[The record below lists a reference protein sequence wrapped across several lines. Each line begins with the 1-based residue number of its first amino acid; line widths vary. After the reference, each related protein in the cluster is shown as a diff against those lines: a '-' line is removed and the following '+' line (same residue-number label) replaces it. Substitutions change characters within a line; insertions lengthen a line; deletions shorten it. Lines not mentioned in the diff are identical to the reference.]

1 MYFQRDIMGIITVSR
16 THGSGGTNFAATLAE
31 RLGYQFVNRTL
42 INDNS
47 QLSKDHVCIFDLDD
61 DDSPSFLERV
71 QELKSNRNFFKVS
84 LIANIYG
91 YALKNNV
98 VFVGMGAGIILS
110 EIDNFLNIRVIRL
123 LAERVKAIAQ
133 VKNIPYDDALDLV
146 EKMDEGKKDFISH
159 YFDVDADDPTLY
171 HLTMNSSHIGIDD
184 ALDMVSVYVKKHLT
198 PLHTAETEQFLRNR
212 LLEKRAEILLCR
224 LGMAESYGKIHFE
237 ATNDGVLTVK
247 GVIGGENEKK
257 VLLESLSKS
266 KEINKIEDHLKV
278 GILSGMI
285 Y

>member
-1 MYFQRDIMGIITVSR
+1 MGIIAVSR
-16 THGSGGTNFAATLAE
+16 THGSGGTNFAAALAE
-31 RLGYQFVNRTL
+31 RLGYKFVNRKL

-47 QLSKDHVCIFDLDD
+47 QLGKDHVCVFDLDD

-84 LIANIYG
+84 LMANIYD

-98 VFVGMGAGIILS
+98 VFVGMGAAVILS
-110 EIDNFLNIRVIRL
+110 EINNFLNIRVVRL

-133 VKNIPYDDALDLV
+133 VKNISYEDAFDLV
-146 EKMDEGKKDFISH
+146 EKMDEGKNDFISH
-159 YFDVDADDPTLY
+159 YFDMDADDPTLY
-171 HLTMNSSHIGIDD
+171 HLTVNSSYIGLDD
-184 ALDMVSVYVKKHLT
+184 ALDMVSGHVKKHLT
-198 PLHTAETEQFLRNR
+198 AVHTAETEQFLKNR

-224 LGMAESYGKIHFE
+224 LGMAGSYSKISFE
-237 ATNDGVLTVK
+237 AADNGVLTVK
-247 GVIGGENEKK
+247 GVIGGEHEKK
-257 VLLESLSKS
+257 TLFESLNKN
-266 KEINKIEDHLKV
+266 KEIHKIEDHLKV